1 MSAEVP
7 TAFVDA
13 VPRPEI
19 FVLAIVPIPKV
30 ILPEVVIGDPDIVNS
45 DIKDSM
51 DLRIELNNRA
61 SWILDYAK
69 YLTECIKSY
78 GEKYEDTQKLPG
90 YGVVEPFNIQYY
102 VKDLFTL

>member
-30 ILPEVVIGDPDIVNS
+30 ILPEVVIGEPESFGPVEVPDQAPEAP
-45 DIKDSM
+45 KTP
-51 DLRIELNNRA
+51 
-61 SWILDYAK
+61 AK
-69 YLTECIKSY
+69 KPNPEYKPESKSISQKHLEGSVSINWERQET
-78 GEKYEDTQKLPG
+78 GEYS
-90 YGVVEPFNIQYY
+90 
-102 VKDLFTL
+102 